1 MFYWLIMFLH
11 LIDMLLFFFT
21 GQTFYW
27 HFDDLTN
34 ASCKIAF
41 HDMPTPSPT
50 PTQPTNQHRRY
61 INEKVGTSKKIKAA
75 PSHVITLT
83 ADNFDSYVLGK
94 KAALVEFYAPW
105 CGHCKVRMCVCVCM
119 CVCMWVCVCGHM
131 YWLWQGLLAAKLG
144 WKGIHSVCLYVCICA
159 VGPSGTC
166 VSWGLIRRW
175 DSTSRSEGSH

>member
-1 MFYWLIMFLH
+1 
-11 LIDMLLFFFT
+11 MLLFFFT

-41 HDMPTPSPT
+41 HDMPTPWWLTTFLSTSLARSHPT
-50 PTQPTNQHRRY
+50 NQPTNQHRRY

-105 CGHCKVRMCVCVCM
+105 CGHCKVCVCVC
-119 CVCMWVCVCGHM
+119 VCVCVN
-131 YWLWQGLLAAKLG
+131 
-144 WKGIHSVCLYVCICA
+144 VCMYVCMYVSVWGCVCVWVHVLI
-159 VGPSGTC
+159 VRGTDC
-166 VSWGLIRRW
+166 C
-175 DSTSRSEGSH
+175 